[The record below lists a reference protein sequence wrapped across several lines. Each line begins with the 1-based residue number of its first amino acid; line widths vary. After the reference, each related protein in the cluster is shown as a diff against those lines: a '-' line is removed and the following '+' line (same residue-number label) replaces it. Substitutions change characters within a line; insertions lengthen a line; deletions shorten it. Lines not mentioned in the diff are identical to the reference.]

1 MSVLSVYV
9 YPQTVYRYSRESVY
23 EFVILCIWIVDDFQV
38 ESRTTNGLYRTNGI
52 SHLYRI
58 DEYLICT
65 R

>member
-1 MSVLSVYV
+1 
-9 YPQTVYRYSRESVY
+9 
-23 EFVILCIWIVDDFQV
+23 LCIWIVDDFQV